1 MINGIIDSNQKIV
14 SSGLVLNFD
23 AAQLRSYPT
32 TGTAITD
39 LSGTG
44 NNGTLTNGPTFNSA
58 NGGTIVF
65 DGTNDYIDCG
75 SSTSINPAALT
86 YCAWIKG
93 TAFTNAYISVISKNE
108 PLNTVAT
115 LLIKSNGKLAL
126 YVYATTLRSYDGTGT
141 NTLSINNWYHLCL
154 TYSSTDGLKGYVN
167 GSVDGSATANGAIVS
182 SSQPIWIAAHPSIT
196 GRNFNGNVSNAQIY
210 NRALSGTEIL
220 QNYNATKSRFG
231 L

>member
-1 MINGIIDSNQKIV
+1 MNGIIDSNQKIV
-14 SSGLVLNFD
+14 TSGLVLNYD
-23 AAQLRSYPT
+23 AAQRRSYPT

-65 DGTNDYIDCG
+65 DGTNDYINCG
-75 SSTSINPAALT
+75 SSISINPSALT

-108 PLNTVAT
+108 PLNTTAT

-126 YVYATTLRSYDGTGT
+126 YIYANAIVNYDGTGV
-141 NTLSINNWYHLCL
+141 NTLSVNNWYHLCL
-154 TYSSTDGLKGYVN
+154 TYSSAAGLKGYVN
-167 GSVDGSATANGAIVS
+167 GSVDGSAAANGAITT
-182 SSQPIWIAAHPSIT
+182 SSQPVWIASHPSIP

-210 NRALSGTEIL
+210 NRALSATEIL